1 MDDCSQR
8 DPVVVR
14 PFFCESFFCESFF
27 CESWPGLSRPSPHSL
42 LRRRNKDVD
51 ARDRRRPDGGKAMWS
66 PRDAP

>member
-8 DPVVVR
+8 DPVVGR
-14 PFFCESFFCESFF
+14 PFFCELFES
-27 CESWPGLSRPSPHSL
+27 GLSRPSPHSL

-51 ARDRRRPDGGKAMWS
+51 ARDRRGHDGGKAMWS